1 MENEIFKE
9 KYEAMIFQISSNKQI
24 EINFKIDNFY
34 ELDQDDYLFD
44 KKRLVSKFFIPEVFF
59 KYYITNDFLKLSWNF
74 RIENFNASG
83 GDFNL
88 KSFILFLNNPLDTAF
103 KANVSLDDAKLLKD
117 GYRFFDRPNE
127 YDRAAIKI
135 TDGKIEE
142 KVYFINELNIPQ
154 KMVLTYP
161 EYMEQVIK
169 IKGLQHWQYLF
180 IEGLK
185 FDDVQFGLERELG
198 ERLKMIKE
206 VFPDEDFTEFFKL
219 FEGLK

>member
-1 MENEIFKE
+1 MEYFKE
-9 KYEAMIFQISSNKQI
+9 IYMAKIKSLKNTGNIVIKELSEKYDDIDEKTFEFAKNRIS
-24 EINFKIDNFY
+24 
-34 ELDQDDYLFD
+34 
-44 KKRLVSKFFIPEVFF
+44 KKYVTIPESYF
-59 KYYITNDFLKLSWNF
+59 KYYFPNRSLDLNWFCCFENYTEYGGFFHLKTLS
-74 RIENFNASG
+74 
-83 GDFNL
+83 
-88 KSFILFLNNPLDTAF
+88 LFLNNPLDTAF

-219 FEGLK
+219 FEGLR